1 MSFTHLSHSVCVFSK
16 TSSINSWRLQLTD
29 SRRLNCLVGSCLLLL
44 LICDWRGFNHF
55 RTSRNAA
62 EGYRADISTDGSHW
76 LVWWWAII
84 SLYHHKTRVVVITI
98 CHNDKNI
105 STISNFI
112 WVTTACSFSIRWL
125 ALVME
130 WSEWSKRIIITG
142 NHQRIT
148 AERYHYPHAAD
159 NERHWLVTSRSPGKS
174 FCVSGGD
181 EDIRTRLG
189 WVFNDSTEG
198 SGSSMLHPS
207 VSTTI
212 ETHQVTEHSSLSR
225 NETYSSLNHTKATKF
240 LNRSLVGLHV
250 QTFLNN
256 QPTAHFS
263 VSICSCWQIYT
274 YATLWIF
281 LSSNF
286 TSKMDSLK
294 CSFHHT
300 IYH

>member
-1 MSFTHLSHSVCVFSK
+1 MSFTHLSHSVCVLSK

-112 WVTTACSFSIRWL
+112 WVTTACSFSIRWF

-130 WSEWSKRIIITG
+130 WTEWSKIITITG
-142 NHQRIT
+142 NHRQT
-148 AERYHYPHAAD
+148 TGKRYRALHVGGDEH
-159 NERHWLVTSRSPGKS
+159 HWLVTYQVHNHMFQAVMRVLRRGLAEYSTILL
-174 FCVSGGD
+174 GD
-181 EDIRTRLG
+181 QDHPCCTLPCLQSKPTR
-189 WVFNDSTEG
+189 WPSTLIG
-198 SGSSMLHPS
+198 QSY
-207 VSTTI
+207 
-212 ETHQVTEHSSLSR
+212 R
-225 NETYSSLNHTKATKF
+225 WF
-240 LNRSLVGLHV
+240 
-250 QTFLNN
+250 
-256 QPTAHFS
+256 
-263 VSICSCWQIYT
+263 W
-274 YATLWIF
+274 
-281 LSSNF
+281 F
-286 TSKMDSLK
+286 TVYWKW
-294 CSFHHT
+294 
-300 IYH
+300 